1 MYRRPIEGENKYFN
15 ERLEY
20 MEKLMTRRKELYEA
34 EQKALEVMLA
44 VEEEEKN
51 RKKKEERRI
60 QQGK

>member
-1 MYRRPIEGENKYFN
+1 
-15 ERLEY
+15 